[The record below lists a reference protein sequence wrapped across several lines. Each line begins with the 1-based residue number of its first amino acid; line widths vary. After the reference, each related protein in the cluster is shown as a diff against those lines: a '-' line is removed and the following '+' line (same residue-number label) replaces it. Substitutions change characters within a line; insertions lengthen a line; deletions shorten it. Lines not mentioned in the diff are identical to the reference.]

1 MPKSWRTTGCIPWGD
16 IARCSLGRPGE
27 VYNEELLY
35 RLFGVNAE
43 LLIDHAWGWEPCTI
57 ADIKAYR
64 PQSSS
69 VGSGQILPCPYTADK
84 ARLVVREMAES
95 LVLSL
100 VDKGLVTSQLVLTVG
115 YDRENLTDPARRSAY
130 RGQVASDRYG
140 RPVPKHAH
148 GTANLPRASSSTRR
162 EAAAACQLDLFT
174 DYAAEQRREE
184 AERQAEDREKHIQH
198 AMLDIQKKYGKNAIL
213 KGMDLQEGA
222 TAQERN
228 NTIGGHKA

>member
-1 MPKSWRTTGCIPWGD
+1 MGHGYAKKLEDHGLYTMGD

-95 LVLSL
+95 LVLGL

-115 YDRENLTDPARRSAY
+115 YDRENLTDPAGAAPTAARSHPTATDA
-130 RGQVASDRYG
+130 RCPNTPTARPTCPA
-140 RPVPKHAH
+140 PVPPP
-148 GTANLPRASSSTRR
+148 GGSWTRCWLCTTGWWTRR
-162 EAAAACQLDLFT
+162 CWC
-174 DYAAEQRREE
+174 
-184 AERQAEDREKHIQH
+184 
-198 AMLDIQKKYGKNAIL
+198 
-213 KGMDLQEGA
+213 
-222 TAQERN
+222 
-228 NTIGGHKA
+228 GG

>member
-1 MPKSWRTTGCIPWGD
+1 ML
-16 IARCSLGRPGE
+16 AL
-27 VYNEELLY
+27 
-35 RLFGVNAE
+35 
-43 LLIDHAWGWEPCTI
+43 
-57 ADIKAYR
+57 
-64 PQSSS
+64 
-69 VGSGQILPCPYTADK
+69 
-84 ARLVVREMAES
+84 
-95 LVLSL
+95 
-100 VDKGLVTSQLVLTVG
+100 
-115 YDRENLTDPARRSAY
+115 YDRVVDPALLVRRLNLTACHVEAE
-130 RGQVASDRYG
+130 A
-140 RPVPKHAH
+140 A
-148 GTANLPRASSSTRR
+148 AARR